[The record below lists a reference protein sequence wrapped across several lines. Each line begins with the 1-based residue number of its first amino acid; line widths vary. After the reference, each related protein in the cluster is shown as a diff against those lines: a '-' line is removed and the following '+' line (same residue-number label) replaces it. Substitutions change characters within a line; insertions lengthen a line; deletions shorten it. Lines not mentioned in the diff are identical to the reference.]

1 MYAKPILNK
10 NRKQITLVILFI
22 VAILFNAIVIDR
34 YILPSQRISDKIVKE
49 IRVTQT
55 RSTKFGRSTSL
66 RGYKYY
72 TENGFEFLTDKESI
86 SDITIT
92 VEKTLIFKNIVSV
105 STEGGDKKELLTGLG
120 GINAY
125 FYLILALSSTI
136 SICYLKF
143 KSELSDN
150 EFLNII
156 LFNGF
161 IIFVLTII
169 WTLV

>member
-1 MYAKPILNK
+1 MSAKPIISK
-10 NRKQITLVILFI
+10 NRKQITLVILYI

-34 YILPSQRISDKIVKE
+34 YILPSQKISDKIVKE
-49 IRVTQT
+49 IRVSQT
-55 RSTKFGRSTSL
+55 RSSKFGSSTTL
-66 RGYKYY
+66 RGYNYY
-72 TENGFEFLTDKESI
+72 TEKGFEFLTDKEYFSDLTISI
-86 SDITIT
+86 
-92 VEKTLIFKNIVSV
+92 EKTLIFKNIISV
-105 STEGGDKKELLTGLG
+105 STERGDKKELLTGLG
-120 GINAY
+120 GLNAC
-125 FYLILALSSTI
+125 FYLILALSSII

-161 IIFVLTII
+161 IIFVLTVV